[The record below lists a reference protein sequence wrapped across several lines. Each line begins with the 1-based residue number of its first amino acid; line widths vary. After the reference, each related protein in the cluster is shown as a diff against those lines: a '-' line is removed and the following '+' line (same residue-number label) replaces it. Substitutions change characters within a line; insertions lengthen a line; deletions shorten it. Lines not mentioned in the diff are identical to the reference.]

1 MKEQSFIKLFRQSQ
15 FARWETARQPVKPSK
30 YPLSFSGPNIDESLR
45 PSTHY
50 GLKHDPPPRLWG
62 RPVNVVRVKELDG
75 EYDGLGIVEHANIDT
90 LRIKL
95 LGTLERARVEAE
107 KTSPSDLFGL
117 PVAND
122 PNDGSTQ
129 ERAKYYSRD
138 PIVKLG
144 KRIPVV
150 GRLLRRIDTGYTVN
164 VVGLHAHLPLF
175 EIPKYCEF
183 SMEDLVR
190 KRAFKFYVKEVHFE
204 PSLESPKMI
213 LTFFEC

>member
-1 MKEQSFIKLFRQSQ
+1 M
-15 FARWETARQPVKPSK
+15 
-30 YPLSFSGPNIDESLR
+30 DESLR

-90 LRIKL
+90 LRIQL
-95 LGTLERARVEAE
+95 LGILERARVEAE
-107 KTSPSDLFGL
+107 KMTPSDLFGL
-117 PVAND
+117 PVSSD
-122 PNDGSTQ
+122 PNEGMAQ
-129 ERAKYYSRD
+129 ERAKYYSKD
-138 PIVKLG
+138 SIVKLG

-164 VVGLHAHLPLF
+164 VVGIRAHLPLF

-190 KRAFKFYVKEVHFE
+190 KRAFKFYVKEAHFE
-204 PSLESPKMI
+204 SPTTTPKLI
-213 LTFFEC
+213 LSFFEC